1 MRWPSASSRSQ
12 REDVLDYLQARLKR
26 MPEAMLIRRHSV
38 ERSVGAILAWMGG
51 THVLMKTLE
60 KVRTEM
66 SLHVLAYNLK
76 RMITMLGVRPRLRA
90 LAACTLLPPRT
101 TPKQRSS

>member
-1 MRWPSASSRSQ
+1 MYPTLRGAK
-12 REDVLDYLQARLKR
+12 LL
-26 MPEAMLIRRHSV
+26 
-38 ERSVGAILAWMGG
+38 AILAWMGS

-90 LAACTLLPPRT
+90 LAA
-101 TPKQRSS
+101 